1 MIVKKDQRE
10 KRQFKGVDY
19 LVGATGERMM
29 VTQMLFK
36 RGQNVS
42 THAHPNE
49 QSGYC
54 VSGRF
59 EITIDGVAAGI
70 GPDDTYVI
78 PGGTPHSYRILE
90 NAVAIEVFSPPRG
103 KPPKARNT
111 AD

>member
-10 KRQFKGVDY
+10 KRLFKGVDY

-29 VTQMLFK
+29 VTKMLFK
-36 RGQNVS
+36 QGQEVAS
-42 THAHPNE
+42 HSHPNE

-59 EITIDGVAAGI
+59 EITIDKVTAEI

-78 PGGTPHSYRILE
+78 PGGVPHSYRILE
-90 NAVAIEVFSPPRG
+90 DAIAVEVFSPPRG
-103 KPPKARNT
+103 KPPQVR
-111 AD
+111 

>member
-10 KRQFKGVDY
+10 RRQFKGVDY

-29 VTQMLFK
+29 VTQMLFE
-36 RGQNVS
+36 RGQEVAVH
-42 THAHPNE
+42 THPNE

-59 EITIDGVAAGI
+59 ELTIEGVATEI

-78 PGGTPHSYRILE
+78 PGGAPHSYRIFE
-90 NAVAIEVFSPPRG
+90 DAVAIEVFSPPRG
-103 KPPKARNT
+103 KPPVT
-111 AD
+111 